1 MTVQE
6 LIEANKL
13 VEDLREELR
22 DEMFM
27 SDSFSSGFGDK
38 VDGFQIWLTGGAVN
52 AHVSGSIGIYCRV
65 SINGVV
71 HKFDK
76 RMQNRDKSSIM
87 KEIADWVVNTV
98 AQHVT
103 KELINSDEMN
113 KFLELMYQIK

>member
-52 AHVSGSIGIYCRV
+52 TYVSDSIGIYCRV
-65 SINGVV
+65 SVNGVV
-71 HKFDK
+71 HKLEK
-76 RMQNRDKSSIM
+76 RMQNRDKRSVM
-87 KEIADWVVNTV
+87 KEIADWVVTTV
-98 AQHVT
+98 AQHVA
-103 KELINSDEMN
+103 KELINSDGMVE
-113 KFLELMYQIK
+113 FLESMYKIK